1 MHMPECVRACVCVSV
16 AETGVSLVSGK
27 IPRCSVQAH
36 RGLWDASEGG
46 GACKESSFKYTD
58 LGEN

>member
-1 MHMPECVRACVCVSV
+1 MRVCVSV
-16 AETGVSLVSGK
+16 AGTVVSLASGK
-27 IPRCSVQAH
+27 VPRCSVQAH

-46 GACKESSFKYTD
+46 GACKESAFKYTD